1 MVVSTDPEINHYI
14 FQQEGKSFI
23 AWYTESFTEIIG
35 QESLLTYHGMVHKYL
50 KNLILHLV
58 GPENLKGKLIHE
70 LDDETRKHLHTWA
83 RHGTVD
89 VKEAMSEV
97 IIFSLGE
104 N

>member
-14 FQQEGKSFI
+14 FQQEGKSFLI
-23 AWYTESFTEIIG
+23 WYTESFTEIIG

-83 RHGTVD
+83 RYGIVD
-89 VKEAMSEV
+89 VEEAMSEV